1 MSFWKILGGAV
12 AGGAFIATAP
22 IAAPVSIAIGAI
34 TGALVG
40 GVVPGPELDN
50 KYEKFQGLFTTAVE
64 GAKNQEELNAL
75 LLAIVTV
82 GMSCAASDGD
92 IASEEFYEIKGF
104 CKNIGDDSRF
114 DTIKAQMDSLIASP
128 PGIEDAFTTAKTI
141 NLESMELFSEIVD
154 LVITADM
161 KEHEKEIDYRMQ
173 WQQLVAA

>member
-22 IAAPVSIAIGAI
+22 IAGPTSIAIGAI

-40 GVVPGPELDN
+40 GVVPGLGFGN

-92 IASEEFYEIKGF
+92 IASEELCEIKGF

-141 NLESMELFSEIVD
+141 NLESMELFSEVVD
-154 LVITADM
+154 LVIIADRE
-161 KEHEKEIDYRMQ
+161 EHEKEIDYRMQ